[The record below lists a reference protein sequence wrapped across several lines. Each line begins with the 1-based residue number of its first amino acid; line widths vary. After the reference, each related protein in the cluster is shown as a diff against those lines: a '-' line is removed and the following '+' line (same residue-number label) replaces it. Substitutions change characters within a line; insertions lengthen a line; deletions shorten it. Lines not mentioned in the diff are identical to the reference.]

1 MAHRI
6 TQIKTDGN
14 AKYMTSI
21 FKLYETS
28 PKISKYETALFK
40 NTIKFTDK
48 LLEAPLLKGT
58 PYFVEIKIKCQ
69 KVEQYVIISLTDAQV
84 EDTQMVGQYAVS
96 KISSTAARNGEEEY
110 ALFRFVVTPF
120 SDYKFILVQ
129 LERDKTNINNGTE
142 VDVVA
147 YNCLRIENLLSPN
160 EQVVKIGI
168 QGPPG
173 LLMCINQE
181 GIRMGPS
188 GIYEIKNSQIKI
200 NFFGV
205 ILTNAQKLD
214 EYGNVKTFFLVDI
227 EYVKKTNN

>member
-14 AKYMTSI
+14 FNYIESI
-21 FKLYETS
+21 FEKNGIAR
-28 PKISKYETALFK
+28 KIDKYETELFN

-48 LLEAPLLKGT
+48 ILRAPLSKGT
-58 PYFVEIKIKCQ
+58 QYFIQIKIKCKEFNQ
-69 KVEQYVIISLTDAQV
+69 HVVISLTDAQA
-84 EDTQMVGQYAVS
+84 EDRQIIGQYVVS
-96 KISSTAARNGEEEY
+96 KMTKDVIDNEEEQY
-110 ALFRFVVTPF
+110 ALFRFVTTPF

-142 VDVVA
+142 IEVVA
-147 YNCLRIENLLSPN
+147 YNCLEIKNLLSPE
-160 EQVVKIGI
+160 EQVIKIGI

-173 LLMCINQE
+173 LLMCINQQ

-227 EYVKKTNN
+227 EYVKKVNN